1 MVIGEPYFSVSHL
14 PWDDLQFWY
23 IRSTLSQR
31 DVTVCPLRAR
41 LMAVPVQF
49 DDLHKIR
56 SPLGNVEGLD
66 LSIYDNMIEV
76 SCTCLC
82 LLSEMLVSLYYS
94 DDGSYVMNNGYLS
107 IIHGAS
113 NTQSMLFLILL
124 QGGFK
129 GNGVSPI
136 KINRKK
142 TN

>member
-1 MVIGEPYFSVSHL
+1 
-14 PWDDLQFWY
+14 
-23 IRSTLSQR
+23 
-31 DVTVCPLRAR
+31 
-41 LMAVPVQF
+41 MAVPVQF

-142 TN
+142 TNRDSSYSHVVIQNFLLVVRKCRLTRSVFIDS

>member
-1 MVIGEPYFSVSHL
+1 
-14 PWDDLQFWY
+14 
-23 IRSTLSQR
+23 
-31 DVTVCPLRAR
+31 
-41 LMAVPVQF
+41 MAVSVQF

-113 NTQSMLFLILL
+113 NTQSMLFLMLL
-124 QGGFK
+124 PGGFK
-129 GNGVSPI
+129 GNGVSPKNQQEENKLRQFI
-136 KINRKK
+136 LTCSHTEFFIGCQKV
-142 TN
+142 